1 MPPTMLMDALQAVRR
16 RVKLLGLVYGI
27 GIAVAAAVGLLLAII
42 FFDYLVNLPAW
53 PRLVLSLA
61 ALGCIGYVIARW
73 IWTPARTK
81 LSLSDVAGRLERA
94 FPQFDDRLRSTVDFA
109 SGQREVFGSDVMQRR
124 VMSEAAEMASRVD
137 LRQAV

>member
-1 MPPTMLMDALQAVRR
+1 MPPTMLMDALAAVRR

-27 GIAVAAAVGLLLAII
+27 GIAVAAAIGLLLGIV

-53 PRLVLSLA
+53 PGLVLGVA
-61 ALGCIGYVIARW
+61 ALACIGYVIARW
-73 IWTPARTK
+73 VWTPARAK

-109 SGQREVFGSDVMQRR
+109 SGKTAGFGSDVM
-124 VMSEAAEMASRVD
+124 
-137 LRQAV
+137 